1 MVDER
6 LMGVVWIWDAGD
18 GHGAHPAH
26 VRKARREGGLM
37 LYAIG
42 AVVCLLLLI
51 YLFVAMLKPE
61 VF

>member
-1 MVDER
+1 
-6 LMGVVWIWDAGD
+6 
-18 GHGAHPAH
+18 
-26 VRKARREGGLM
+26 M